1 MSSTVQV
8 TDNTPLIFKAHAW
21 EKYYRT
27 QFPDSPDE
35 RPEFNSM
42 SYDKSSAEFKALFS
56 KLHKHTET
64 SGFSVSF
71 LSARSF

>member
-1 MSSTVQV
+1 MNVQ
-8 TDNTPLIFKAHAW
+8 
-21 EKYYRT
+21 
-27 QFPDSPDE
+27 
-35 RPEFNSM
+35 

-71 LSARSF
+71 LPARSASFLFSKLTDHHRDLQEDTLYNPDVHFAHWAGLAKHV